1 MRWRLFVHVCAWSSG
16 DFTTSG
22 CDRIDSEARVIFF
35 VLIRR
40 SYQRLASDMAGAGDA
55 APARVRARLSTLTLG
70 HFLCASLEKR
80 SR

>member
-1 MRWRLFVHVCAWSSG
+1 
-16 DFTTSG
+16 
-22 CDRIDSEARVIFF
+22 
-35 VLIRR
+35 
-40 SYQRLASDMAGAGDA
+40 MAGAGDA